1 MGPGRRECEASL
13 WGSAVGRKRRESVSV
28 GVPPLAD
35 LGVSGRDLRVGL
47 RGAGRYYWTRLRSMR
62 GLEGPRRKRET
73 AVGALH
79 CGAVRETETSPER
92 GGAIWLNLPEE
103 QANLE
108 D

>member
-35 LGVSGRDLRVGL
+35 LGVLGRNLRVGL
-47 RGAGRYYWTRLRSMR
+47 EQAERRWGVWLRSMR
-62 GLEGPRRKRET
+62 GLKSLRRKRET

>member
-13 WGSAVGRKRRESVSV
+13 WGSAVGRKRRESATV

-35 LGVSGRDLRVGL
+35 LGVAGRDLRVGL
-47 RGAGRYYWTRLRSMR
+47 RGAERPWRVWLRSMR
-62 GLEGPRRKRET
+62 GLKGPRRKRET

-79 CGAVRETETSPER
+79 CGAVRETEASPER